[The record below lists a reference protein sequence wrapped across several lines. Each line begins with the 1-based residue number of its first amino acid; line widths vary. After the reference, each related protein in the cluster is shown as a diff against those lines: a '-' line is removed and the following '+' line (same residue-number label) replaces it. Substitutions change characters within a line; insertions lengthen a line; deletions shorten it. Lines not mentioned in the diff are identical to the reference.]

1 MSKPS
6 IDINVSI
13 TPDAKKITI
22 SDNTPDWG
30 TGGIY
35 KDDITSLTIIVFDT
49 DGITELI
56 NSNQDIVNTAS
67 LEVIVSDLNT
77 EDELPDGVYPYS
89 LSYAYD
95 TGSETGTL
103 TLNDVSFVNTAEVE
117 RNIDHDLLDVLV
129 GLQAYNFRMDYSRL
143 EEIRR
148 RDNILFAVNS
158 ADFISEAENAKA
170 LLHFLKRLE

>member
-13 TPDAKKITI
+13 TPDAGKITI

-35 KDDITSLTIIVFDT
+35 KDDINSLSIIVFDT
-49 DGITELI
+49 DGTTELV
-56 NSNQDIVNTAS
+56 NSNHDIVNVSS
-67 LEVIVSDLNT
+67 LELVAADLGVG
-77 EDELPDGVYPYS
+77 DELPDGVYSYS
-89 LSYAYD
+89 LSYDYN

-103 TLNDVSFVNTAEVE
+103 VLNGAAFVNTAEVE

-158 ADFISEAENAKA
+158 ADFISEAENAKT
-170 LLHFLKRLE
+170 LLQFLKRLE